1 MYPQKTY
8 SLTDII
14 DKGLNWYLN
23 QNLVKQLVIAV
34 GVAVVAAELAPKTN
48 NFNYIRPI
56 AKPLP
61 RKYFTDYT
69 KRETKI
75 RQGFLCNSCRLSP
88 KHLEYHHRDGNHS
101 NNSPSNCEGLCL
113 DCHADKHRKMKI

>member
-1 MYPQKTY
+1 MLQRTY
-8 SLTDII
+8 TVTDIFN
-14 DKGLNWYLN
+14 KTTNWYF
-23 QNLVKQLVIAV
+23 NLKPLQQFVVLAGVVIV
-34 GVAVVAAELAPKTN
+34 LAELAPKTN
-48 NFNYIRPI
+48 HFTYIQPL

-75 RQGFLCNSCRLSP
+75 RQGFLCNSCSLSP
-88 KHLEYHHRDGNHS
+88 KHWEYHHRDGNHS